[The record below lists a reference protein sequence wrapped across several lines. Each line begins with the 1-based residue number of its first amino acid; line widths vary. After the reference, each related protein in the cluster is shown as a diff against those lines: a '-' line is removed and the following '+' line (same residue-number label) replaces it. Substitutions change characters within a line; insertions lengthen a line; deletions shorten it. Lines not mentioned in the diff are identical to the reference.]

1 MVKTE
6 FVSLPNLLAGRML
19 VPELLQH
26 ECTPENLVVEVSKLF
41 EHDNS
46 QLVNTFTELH
56 QRIRCN
62 ADLQAADAVAE
73 LLGR

>member
-1 MVKTE
+1 MKTD

-19 VPELLQH
+19 VPELIQH
-26 ECTPENLVVEVSKLF
+26 ECTPENLVVEVSKYF

-46 QLVNTFTELH
+46 ELVNTFTELH
-56 QRIRCN
+56 QLIRCN
-62 ADLQAADAVAE
+62 ADHQAAEAVAE